1 MPLPATVDRLKI
13 RVFPDR
19 KAMGTAAASDVAGR
33 ISSLQASQ
41 PRVRIVF
48 AAAPSQDDVLESLRE
63 AGAIDWSRV
72 TAFHMDEYVGLAPDH
87 PASFVRYL
95 REHLMD
101 QVKPGEIHFI
111 DGSANPKEECTR
123 YGALL
128 GKAAIDIVI
137 LGIGENGH
145 IAFNDPPVADF
156 EDPEVIKEVKLDEAC
171 RQQQVNDGCF
181 PALDD
186 VPRTALSLTIPTLM
200 AARHLFCVVPGPR
213 KAPAVKRALEGEI
226 ATACPATVLRRHP
239 DCTLYLDRDSAGG

>member
-1 MPLPATVDRLKI
+1 MPLPVTVDRLKI

-19 KAMGTAAASDVAGR
+19 KAMGAGAASDVAGR

-48 AAAPSQDDVLESLRE
+48 AAAPSQDDVLESLRG
-63 AGAIDWSRV
+63 AGGIDWARV
-72 TAFHMDEYVGLAPDH
+72 TALHMDEYVGLEPDH

-95 REHLMD
+95 REHFMD
-101 QVKPGEIHFI
+101 HVKPGEIHFI
-111 DGSANPKEECTR
+111 NGSAEARAECTR

-128 GKAAIDIVI
+128 KESPIDIVV

-156 EDPEVIKEVKLDEAC
+156 EDPEVIKEVQLDDVC

-181 PALDD
+181 PAIDD
-186 VPRTALSLTIPTLM
+186 VPRSALSLTIPTLM
-200 AARHLFCVVPGPR
+200 GASHLYCVVPGPR
-213 KAPAVKRALEGEI
+213 KAPAVKQTLEGAI
-226 ATACPATVLRRHP
+226 ATECPATILRRHP
-239 DCTLYLDRDSAGG
+239 ECTLYLDRDSASE